1 MITDIKPWL
10 WFNLIELIA
19 LVFTN
24 GLKCRNKCEVI
35 SIRYFCFPT
44 GLFTPNGDR
53 LISGSSDRTIKIW
66 DVFTGTYLGT
76 LQGHSHW
83 VASLALSQDAKILIS
98 GSWDETIRCWDIPT
112 GQCLQTLRSL
122 LPYKGMI
129 IDDVINLTEAEIV
142 SLKALGA
149 IAICQ

>member
-1 MITDIKPWL
+1 M
-10 WFNLIELIA
+10 
-19 LVFTN
+19 
-24 GLKCRNKCEVI
+24 
-35 SIRYFCFPT
+35 
-44 GLFTPNGDR
+44 
-53 LISGSSDRTIKIW
+53 ISGSSDRTIKIW
-66 DVFTGTYLGT
+66 DVSTGKCLET

-83 VASLALSQDAKILIS
+83 VSSLALSQDAKMLIS

-129 IDDVINLTEAEIV
+129 IDDVIDLTEAEIV

-149 IAICQ
+149 IAYLPMMY